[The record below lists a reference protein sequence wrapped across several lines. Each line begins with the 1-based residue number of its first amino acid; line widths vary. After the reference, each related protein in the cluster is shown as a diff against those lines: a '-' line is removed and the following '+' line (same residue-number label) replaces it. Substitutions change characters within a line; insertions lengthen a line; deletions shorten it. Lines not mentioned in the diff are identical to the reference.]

1 MAGFAPMVKMYTLG
15 HDFVPSPIHAGGLRY
30 HGDAQSLSL
39 LKNLGYVDAVS
50 YEQLATFE
58 AGTLFARTEGI
69 CPAPES
75 SHAIKAAI
83 DDALKCKQTGE
94 AKVIVFNLSGHG
106 LLDLG
111 GYEKFLN
118 NELNGNGNSS

>member
-1 MAGFAPMVKMYTLG
+1 M
-15 HDFVPSPIHAGGLRY
+15 
-30 HGDAQSLSL
+30 SL
-39 LKNLGYVDAVS
+39 LKKLGYVDAVS

-83 DDALKCKQTGE
+83 DEALKCKQTGE

-111 GYEKFLN
+111 GYEKFLD